1 MLLTIENNNFIRNE
15 KFVIFLVE
23 EIDMCDWKI
32 KKKLS
37 FNLEKLNYVIKNHIN
52 RVEII
57 RNFLISSFTRIT
69 RRQTSGN
76 AKFKLEFTGNP
87 PPTSQ
92 EYA

>member
-1 MLLTIENNNFIRNE
+1 MLLITIENNNFIRNE

-37 FNLEKLNYVIKNHIN
+37 FNLEKLNCVIKNHIN

-57 RNFLISSFTRIT
+57 RNLLNLFFHEN
-69 RRQTSGN
+69 N
-76 AKFKLEFTGNP
+76 APSNIWER
-87 PPTSQ
+87 
-92 EYA
+92 EV